1 MSNSR
6 RGKVWL
12 FILAIPVVLVVA
24 AVVALKLM
32 FTGERLKAMVIPRA
46 EAATGRTVAV
56 GEMSL
61 SVFPSI
67 ALTMDS
73 VAVSNRRG
81 EGFSPRPFLVLDGLR
96 VNVRLLPLLRSSIE
110 ITSIEF
116 DRPQLFLEVNAKNR
130 SNYEDLT
137 ASGGGAQVGA
147 PQPATGGVSQAPPGQ
162 GPGTTAAHGEPAGTP
177 SSGAAALLVSD
188 LVVNHGSVEYVNHKE
203 NSATGARDLS
213 LRMSLGR
220 EGSDFVV
227 SGDASTD
234 SLSYGSV
241 DAPMFSGL
249 HVALAARARYVAAD
263 DRVTIE
269 RGDMRFQS
277 MPLRVSG
284 TVDHVR
290 ATPAFDITIGADS
303 LNIAD
308 LLSLVPAE
316 YSGKVEGL
324 KGEGT
329 AHVRITLKGT
339 VTDSTSAEIA
349 GTITAAGASI
359 QYPQLPKP
367 VTDISIV
374 SGFSRTAKRQEFRI
388 ENLTASLGGA
398 PVHLSLTLSDFN
410 NPSIDCAAGGT
421 LDLATVHDFYPL
433 AHGTELGGAVSAEF
447 RIAGSVS
454 APAAMRASGS
464 LTLRDVSVKTAASP
478 KPVRNLNGTLTFSN
492 DALSTKKVSLVIGQS
507 DMTLSCTVKNYL
519 SLVTGEKKSPRC
531 TATMALH
538 ANHLYTSD
546 IMAAPPGPAGP
557 GAPAPAPAPT
567 GAGPPASSPA
577 SRGGTAAPAHAPGN
591 PSPRNVSGK
600 SAFPLPAVEIDA
612 SADIGTLTMEKFEF
626 TSVRGALHVADGVVT
641 MKNLSLGAFG
651 GSVVSN
657 GSLDLNKPGRP
668 AFDLS
673 LNLNGVDA
681 SALLSHFT
689 SFGSRLSGSLTTTT
703 TLKGALNDT
712 LGLVPDALQGG
723 GNVGIRNG
731 ALKGVKV
738 NQSLASQLKLPD
750 LENIQFKDWT
760 NAYTVQN
767 GRLVLKDLT
776 ITASVGQYVINGSQ
790 GLDGSL
796 DYHMTLYLPE
806 SAAPKLNIGG
816 FAGEAVDL
824 FKDQSGRLK
833 LDFNVGGTMDDPKV
847 QLDTD
852 AARKKGE
859 DLAKQK
865 LQNAAKS
872 KANELLKKLFKK

>member
-1 MSNSR
+1 MSISR
-6 RGKVWL
+6 RRKVWL
-12 FILAIPVVLVVA
+12 FILAIPVVLAVV
-24 AVVALKLM
+24 AVVALKLI
-32 FTGERLKAMVIPRA
+32 FTGERLKEMVIPRV

-67 ALTMDS
+67 AFTMDS

-81 EGFSPRPFLVLDGLR
+81 AGFSPRPFLVLDGLR

-110 ITSIEF
+110 VTSVAF
-116 DRPQLFLEVNAKNR
+116 DRPQLFLEVNAQN
-130 SNYEDLT
+130 STNYEDLT
-137 ASGGGAQVGA
+137 ASGGGAQAGA
-147 PQPATGGVSQAPPGQ
+147 PQGASGGTSEAPPGR
-162 GPGTTAAHGEPAGTP
+162 GTAPETGKPAAPP
-177 SSGAAALLVSD
+177 SGGAAALLVAD

-220 EGSDFVV
+220 EGSDVVV

-234 SLSYGSV
+234 SLSYGAV

-249 HVALAARARYVAAD
+249 HLALAARARYVAAD

-290 ATPAFDITIGADS
+290 ATPAFDIVIGADS

-316 YSGKVEGL
+316 YMGKVEGL

-329 AHVRITLKGT
+329 AHVRIGVKGT
-339 VTDSTSAEIA
+339 VTDSTSADIT
-349 GTITAAGASI
+349 GTVTAAGASI
-359 QYPQLPKP
+359 RYPQLPRP

-398 PVHLSLTLSDFN
+398 PVHMSLTLSDFN
-410 NPSIDCAAGGT
+410 DPSIDCAAGGS
-421 LDLATVHDFYPL
+421 LDLAAVHEFYPL
-433 AHGTELGGAVSAEF
+433 AKGTELGGAVSAEF
-447 RIAGSVS
+447 RVAGRVS

-478 KPVRNLNGTLTFSN
+478 KPVRDLNGTLTFSN
-492 DALSTKKVSLVIGQS
+492 DALSTKQVSLVIGQS

-519 SLVTGEKKSPRC
+519 SLVTGEKNSPRC
-531 TATMALH
+531 IATMALH
-538 ANHLYTSD
+538 AGHLYTSD
-546 IMAAPPGPAGP
+546 IMAPPPGPAGP
-557 GAPAPAPAPT
+557 GGPAPP
-567 GAGPPASSPA
+567 GAGSPA
-577 SRGGTAAPAHAPGN
+577 STPAPRGGTAAPLHAPGN
-591 PSPRNVSGK
+591 ASPRNVSGK
-600 SAFPLPAVEIDA
+600 SAFPLPAVEIEA
-612 SADIGTLTMEKFEF
+612 NADIGTLTMEKFEF
-626 TSVRGALHVADGVVT
+626 TNVRGALHAADGVVT

-651 GSVVSN
+651 GTVVSN
-657 GSLDLNKPGRP
+657 GSLDLNRP
-668 AFDLS
+668 ERPVFDLS
-673 LNLNGVDA
+673 LTLNGVDA

-689 SFGSRLSGSLTTTT
+689 SFGSRLSGALSTTTA
-703 TLKGALNDT
+703 LKGALNDT

-806 SAAPKLNIGG
+806 SAAPKLNIAG

-824 FKDQSGRLK
+824 FKDQNGRLK

-847 QLDTD
+847 QLDTG
-852 AARKKGE
+852 AARKKAE